1 MNRAKEGPVYDGSK
15 KLLDRVF
22 GLLPGQRGHR
32 GDDLDSLNGHKAMAF
47 HHLVDHG
54 DDVLD
59 LLLEVHRHDQD
70 RQMPRKV

>member
-1 MNRAKEGPVYDGSK
+1 
-15 KLLDRVF
+15 
-22 GLLPGQRGHR
+22 
-32 GDDLDSLNGHKAMAF
+32 MAF